1 MKSETLITALVTAG
15 TLFLTK
21 IMLDDVILRTK
32 KDELE
37 RRLENAMRNYEGD
50 SRKLTEK
57 EKDEVNKEYDS
68 LCAKLVKSS
77 YSSLF
82 LNKKLEQE
90 MDLAYTIVK
99 LGRSA
104 RNSVNIKN
112 RQPLSEMLI
121 SVNTLPEYYSDIVK
135 EE

>member
-21 IMLDDVILRTK
+21 IMLDDVIRTK

-90 MDLAYTIVK
+90 IDTFYYKSRK
-99 LGRSA
+99 LKSR
-104 RNSVNIKN
+104 V
-112 RQPLSEMLI
+112 
-121 SVNTLPEYYSDIVK
+121 
-135 EE
+135 

>member
-1 MKSETLITALVTAG
+1 MKSETLVTALVTAG

-21 IMLDDVILRTK
+21 IMLDDVIRTK

-90 MDLAYTIVK
+90 IDTFYYKSRK
-99 LGRSA
+99 LKSR
-104 RNSVNIKN
+104 V
-112 RQPLSEMLI
+112 
-121 SVNTLPEYYSDIVK
+121 
-135 EE
+135 

>member
-1 MKSETLITALVTAG
+1 MKKSETLIAALITAG

-57 EKDEVNKEYDS
+57 EKDEINKEYDS
-68 LCAKLVKSS
+68 LCARLVKSS
-77 YSSLF
+77 YNSLF
-82 LNKKLEQE
+82 LNKRLEQ
-90 MDLAYTIVK
+90 DIDTFYYKSRK
-99 LGRSA
+99 LKSR
-104 RNSVNIKN
+104 V
-112 RQPLSEMLI
+112 
-121 SVNTLPEYYSDIVK
+121 
-135 EE
+135 

>member
-57 EKDEVNKEYDS
+57 DEVNKEYDS

-90 MDLAYTIVK
+90 IDTFYYKSRK
-99 LGRSA
+99 LKSR
-104 RNSVNIKN
+104 V
-112 RQPLSEMLI
+112 
-121 SVNTLPEYYSDIVK
+121 
-135 EE
+135 

>member
-1 MKSETLITALVTAG
+1 MKSKTLITALVTAG
-15 TLFLTK
+15 TLFLIK
-21 IMLDDVILRTK
+21 IMLD

-90 MDLAYTIVK
+90 IDTFYYKSRK
-99 LGRSA
+99 LKSR
-104 RNSVNIKN
+104 V
-112 RQPLSEMLI
+112 
-121 SVNTLPEYYSDIVK
+121 
-135 EE
+135 

>member
-21 IMLDDVILRTK
+21 IMLDDVIRTK

-37 RRLENAMRNYEGD
+37 RRLEDAMRNYEDD

-90 MDLAYTIVK
+90 IDTFYYKSRK
-99 LGRSA
+99 LKSR
-104 RNSVNIKN
+104 V
-112 RQPLSEMLI
+112 
-121 SVNTLPEYYSDIVK
+121 
-135 EE
+135 

>member
-57 EKDEVNKEYDS
+57 RKKDEVNKEYDS

-90 MDLAYTIVK
+90 IDTFYYKSRK
-99 LGRSA
+99 LKSR
-104 RNSVNIKN
+104 V
-112 RQPLSEMLI
+112 
-121 SVNTLPEYYSDIVK
+121 
-135 EE
+135 

>member
-37 RRLENAMRNYEGD
+37 RRLEDAMRNYEGD

-57 EKDEVNKEYDS
+57 
-68 LCAKLVKSS
+68 
-77 YSSLF
+77 
-82 LNKKLEQE
+82 
-90 MDLAYTIVK
+90 
-99 LGRSA
+99 
-104 RNSVNIKN
+104 
-112 RQPLSEMLI
+112 
-121 SVNTLPEYYSDIVK
+121 
-135 EE
+135 

>member
-1 MKSETLITALVTAG
+1 MKSETLITALITAG

-37 RRLENAMRNYEGD
+37 RRLEDAMRNYEGD

-57 EKDEVNKEYDS
+57 KDEVNKEYDS

-90 MDLAYTIVK
+90 IDTFYYKSRK
-99 LGRSA
+99 LKSR
-104 RNSVNIKN
+104 V
-112 RQPLSEMLI
+112 
-121 SVNTLPEYYSDIVK
+121 
-135 EE
+135 

>member
-37 RRLENAMRNYEGD
+37 RRLEDAMRNYEDD
-50 SRKLTEK
+50 SRKLTEKEK

-90 MDLAYTIVK
+90 IDTFYYKSRK
-99 LGRSA
+99 LKSR
-104 RNSVNIKN
+104 V
-112 RQPLSEMLI
+112 
-121 SVNTLPEYYSDIVK
+121 
-135 EE
+135 

>member
-1 MKSETLITALVTAG
+1 MKKSETLIAALITAG

-57 EKDEVNKEYDS
+57 EKDEINKEYDS
-68 LCAKLVKSS
+68 LCARLVKSS
-77 YSSLF
+77 YNSLF
-82 LNKKLEQE
+82 LNKRLKQDIDTFYYKSRKLKSR
-90 MDLAYTIVK
+90 V
-99 LGRSA
+99 
-104 RNSVNIKN
+104 
-112 RQPLSEMLI
+112 
-121 SVNTLPEYYSDIVK
+121 
-135 EE
+135 

>member
-37 RRLENAMRNYEGD
+37 RRLEDAMRNYEDD

-68 LCAKLVKSS
+68 LCTKLVKSS

-90 MDLAYTIVK
+90 IDTFYYKSRK
-99 LGRSA
+99 LKSR
-104 RNSVNIKN
+104 V
-112 RQPLSEMLI
+112 
-121 SVNTLPEYYSDIVK
+121 
-135 EE
+135 

>member
-1 MKSETLITALVTAG
+1 MKKSETLIAALITAG

-57 EKDEVNKEYDS
+57 EKDEINKEYDS
-68 LCAKLVKSS
+68 LCARLVKSS
-77 YSSLF
+77 YNSLLF
-82 LNKKLEQE
+82 RKRLEQ
-90 MDLAYTIVK
+90 DIDTFYYKSRK
-99 LGRSA
+99 LKSR
-104 RNSVNIKN
+104 V
-112 RQPLSEMLI
+112 
-121 SVNTLPEYYSDIVK
+121 
-135 EE
+135 

>member
-15 TLFLTK
+15 TLFLIK
-21 IMLDDVILRTK
+21 IMLD

-90 MDLAYTIVK
+90 IDTFYYKSRK
-99 LGRSA
+99 LKSR
-104 RNSVNIKN
+104 V
-112 RQPLSEMLI
+112 
-121 SVNTLPEYYSDIVK
+121 
-135 EE
+135 

>member
-1 MKSETLITALVTAG
+1 MKKSETLIAALITAG

-21 IMLDDVILRTK
+21 IMLDDIIVRTK

-57 EKDEVNKEYDS
+57 EKDEINKEYDS
-68 LCAKLVKSS
+68 LCARLIKSS

-90 MDLAYTIVK
+90 IDTFYYKSRK
-99 LGRSA
+99 LKSR
-104 RNSVNIKN
+104 V
-112 RQPLSEMLI
+112 
-121 SVNTLPEYYSDIVK
+121 
-135 EE
+135 

>member
-1 MKSETLITALVTAG
+1 MKSENLITALVTAG

-37 RRLENAMRNYEGD
+37 RRLENAMRNYEDD

-68 LCAKLVKSS
+68 LCAKLVITEKIPIATALIVSALLLLLLHISAITDISPITYLRFMFHIRPLYNYRFVPVYSFIPS
-77 YSSLF
+77 YF
-82 LNKKLEQE
+82 
-90 MDLAYTIVK
+90 
-99 LGRSA
+99 
-104 RNSVNIKN
+104 
-112 RQPLSEMLI
+112 
-121 SVNTLPEYYSDIVK
+121 
-135 EE
+135 